1 MKGLRVKSYINN
13 QEKLQKV
20 AIPDAVVAIMVNVK
34 SSDSAFWSISG
45 MEGNI
50 HLTWD
55 GGSLGVGDEIEV
67 ELTEIEEPTPCL
79 NKVAHETL
87 IERMAKIE
95 KQDTNEQ
102 EIQEWKLQRYYRLK
116 KILEEEGL
124 L

>member
-1 MKGLRVKSYINN
+1 MNAAKGGPFFNDYVGEFLVGIYT
-13 QEKLQKV
+13 
-20 AIPDAVVAIMVNVK
+20 
-34 SSDSAFWSISG
+34 FWSISG

-87 IERMAKIE
+87 IERMTKIE

-116 KILEEEGL
+116 KILEEKGL